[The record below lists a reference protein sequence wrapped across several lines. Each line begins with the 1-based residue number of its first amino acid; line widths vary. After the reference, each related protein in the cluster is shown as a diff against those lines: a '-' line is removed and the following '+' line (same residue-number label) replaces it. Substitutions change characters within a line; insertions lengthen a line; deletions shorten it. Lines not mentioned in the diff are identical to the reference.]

1 MNRRENSI
9 ELTYFNELFTE
20 FHQRFVRFAY
30 TYVDNYMEAEDIVME
45 AMTYYWENRTRLLET
60 NPSAYIFA
68 TIKNKCLNYLRD
80 QQYFQAASEQII
92 VLPNIRQVVEH
103 WLLRHPEHADNPER
117 SLVLAKSDGARCP
130 FGFLDQRAA

>member
-1 MNRRENSI
+1 
-9 ELTYFNELFTE
+9 
-20 FHQRFVRFAY
+20 
-30 TYVDNYMEAEDIVME
+30 MEDVHNMHPQF
-45 AMTYYWENRTRLLET
+45 L
-60 NPSAYIFA
+60 A
-68 TIKNKCLNYLRD
+68 TSHSVKTHNL
-80 QQYFQAASEQII
+80 I

>member
-1 MNRRENSI
+1 MSEKKKLLSTK
-9 ELTYFNELFTE
+9 EAAEYCGFKLSYFRKLMM
-20 FHQRFVRFAY
+20 R
-30 TYVDNYMEAEDIVME
+30 
-45 AMTYYWENRTRLLET
+45 
-60 NPSAYIFA
+60 S
-68 TIKNKCLNYLRD
+68 
-80 QQYFQAASEQII
+80 I

>member
-1 MNRRENSI
+1 MPNLKVLGLGLNFKTIIKWKKQKNIQARNS
-9 ELTYFNELFTE
+9 NG
-20 FHQRFVRFAY
+20 
-30 TYVDNYMEAEDIVME
+30 
-45 AMTYYWENRTRLLET
+45 
-60 NPSAYIFA
+60 
-68 TIKNKCLNYLRD
+68 LRN
-80 QQYFQAASEQII
+80 I

>member
-1 MNRRENSI
+1 MK
-9 ELTYFNELFTE
+9 LK
-20 FHQRFVRFAY
+20 
-30 TYVDNYMEAEDIVME
+30 
-45 AMTYYWENRTRLLET
+45 TYYW
-60 NPSAYIFA
+60 FFV
-68 TIKNKCLNYLRD
+68 IKNLRIIE
-80 QQYFQAASEQII
+80 FAAHHSI

>member
-1 MNRRENSI
+1 MKSKSLFSFIVTLFLIYGCSSNS
-9 ELTYFNELFTE
+9 
-20 FHQRFVRFAY
+20 
-30 TYVDNYMEAEDIVME
+30 
-45 AMTYYWENRTRLLET
+45 
-60 NPSAYIFA
+60 
-68 TIKNKCLNYLRD
+68 
-80 QQYFQAASEQII
+80 I

>member
-1 MNRRENSI
+1 MAI
-9 ELTYFNELFTE
+9 V
-20 FHQRFVRFAY
+20 QRKVYEIMIKTVIFFITTPQGLIY
-30 TYVDNYMEAEDIVME
+30 T
-45 AMTYYWENRTRLLET
+45 
-60 NPSAYIFA
+60 FF
-68 TIKNKCLNYLRD
+68 CL
-80 QQYFQAASEQII
+80 I

>member
-1 MNRRENSI
+1 MAAIDNLFKSSHD
-9 ELTYFNELFTE
+9 YF
-20 FHQRFVRFAY
+20 
-30 TYVDNYMEAEDIVME
+30 
-45 AMTYYWENRTRLLET
+45 
-60 NPSAYIFA
+60 
-68 TIKNKCLNYLRD
+68 
-80 QQYFQAASEQII
+80 I

>member
-1 MNRRENSI
+1 
-9 ELTYFNELFTE
+9 
-20 FHQRFVRFAY
+20 
-30 TYVDNYMEAEDIVME
+30 MEDVHNMHPQFLATSHSVK
-45 AMTYYWENRTRLLET
+45 THNLLHHLDLH
-60 NPSAYIFA
+60 S
-68 TIKNKCLNYLRD
+68 
-80 QQYFQAASEQII
+80 I

>member
-1 MNRRENSI
+1 MQGEFKTLRFINFLINNTKHFSSYGGSI
-9 ELTYFNELFTE
+9 YKINIPII
-20 FHQRFVRFAY
+20 Q
-30 TYVDNYMEAEDIVME
+30 
-45 AMTYYWENRTRLLET
+45 
-60 NPSAYIFA
+60 S
-68 TIKNKCLNYLRD
+68 
-80 QQYFQAASEQII
+80 I

>member
-1 MNRRENSI
+1 MEDVYNMRPRS
-9 ELTYFNELFTE
+9 LVT
-20 FHQRFVRFAY
+20 FHSVK
-30 TYVDNYMEAEDIVME
+30 THN
-45 AMTYYWENRTRLLET
+45 L
-60 NPSAYIFA
+60 
-68 TIKNKCLNYLRD
+68 
-80 QQYFQAASEQII
+80 I

>member
-1 MNRRENSI
+1 MKK
-9 ELTYFNELFTE
+9 
-20 FHQRFVRFAY
+20 
-30 TYVDNYMEAEDIVME
+30 IVIP
-45 AMTYYWENRTRLLET
+45 LLLGL
-60 NPSAYIFA
+60 FA
-68 TIKNKCLNYLRD
+68 T
-80 QQYFQAASEQII
+80 I

>member
-1 MNRRENSI
+1 MAIRKRKINI
-9 ELTYFNELFTE
+9 DT
-20 FHQRFVRFAY
+20 
-30 TYVDNYMEAEDIVME
+30 
-45 AMTYYWENRTRLLET
+45 
-60 NPSAYIFA
+60 
-68 TIKNKCLNYLRD
+68 
-80 QQYFQAASEQII
+80 I